1 MFSLE
6 KTLINDYI
14 FKLVW
19 VVEDQGY
26 VSLKIFAQTETG
38 IVYLHFVNYTT
49 WKRLSCKGILKTLS
63 NIVNGALRV
72 SARAIIWS

>member
-6 KTLINDYI
+6 KSLINDYI

-26 VSLKIFAQTETG
+26 DSLKIFAKIETG

-49 WKRLSCKGILKTLS
+49 WKKTELQRHIKNPFKHS
-63 NIVNGALRV
+63 
-72 SARAIIWS
+72 

>member
-1 MFSLE
+1 MLSLE

-19 VVEDQGY
+19 VVENQGND
-26 VSLKIFAQTETG
+26 SLKIFAEIETG

-63 NIVNGALRV
+63 NIVNGAF
-72 SARAIIWS
+72 WWK

>member
-6 KTLINDYI
+6 KNLINDYI

-19 VVEDQGY
+19 VVENQGNDL
-26 VSLKIFAQTETG
+26 LKIFAEIETG

-49 WKRLSCKGILKTLS
+49 WKRLSGKGMFKTLS
-63 NIVNGALRV
+63 NIVNGAF
-72 SARAIIWS
+72 WWK